1 MASNDSL
8 ELPVGVTEQNALKQ
22 LARIEARAL
31 KVQRQAERGFVRAN
45 RTAARSFQ
53 GMSGSARGSLQ
64 NVSYQLQDIF
74 VQISS
79 GQGAT
84 RALSQQLPQLLSGF
98 GALGAV
104 FGLAAAA
111 GIPLAAALFD
121 LGEGSDSAEDSV
133 KKLTEAVKNL
143 EQAQKLASQSP
154 GDLLSQ
160 YGGLADEAKK
170 LFEINR
176 QIASIRAQGALD
188 TAARGIAGELG
199 VAGVFGFGPDEVR
212 NLEGTI
218 ASLRQELEAL
228 SSTPASTLSD
238 DELAAANREI
248 DRLESKLSDLKR
260 VSRNVDDLADTLG
273 ISEDA
278 AREVVAQFALIGQA
292 QGPKEQAQAMSDLA
306 DFIYGASN
314 NLADAEEEG
323 EALYD
328 QLREA
333 AIKALELARVDMA
346 SNVSAAA
353 SAAGDLKAELAAALA
368 LQNQINAQGD
378 KVYSGR
384 GGDPRR
390 VGNDDYTNRLGYK
403 SPQDIIDQF
412 SRGSSRGGS
421 GGGANQERLR
431 VEREA
436 QRLYEATRTELEK
449 YNSEMVR
456 LNDLHD
462 TGAISTD
469 TFNRAMADAK
479 EKYNDAASAAFDFSS
494 INDGLASGLADI
506 IFEGENLSDVLGN
519 LAKSFASAALEAASL
534 AAFNS
539 LFSAILPG
547 FSPSGSVTANAHG
560 NVFSNGRVT
569 PFASGGVVNSPT
581 YFPMRGGTGLM
592 GEAGPEAILP
602 LQRLPGGDLGVR
614 SVAGNVSVPVS
625 VNIQNNAGAQ
635 VDVRQSQDGRN
646 LEIMIDQKVAS
657 AMAGP
662 RGQKVMRETYGVRPS
677 VRGA

>member
-1 MASNDSL
+1 MVSNNDSL
-8 ELPVGVTEQNALKQ
+8 DLPIGVTEQKALKQ

-31 KVQRQAERGFVRAN
+31 KVQQQAERGFVRAN

-53 GMSGSARGSLQ
+53 GMGNSARGSLQ

-121 LGEGSDSAEDSV
+121 IGGDADSAEDSV
-133 KKLTEAVKNL
+133 KALTEAVKNL

-160 YGGLADEAKK
+160 YGGLADEAKQ

-212 NLEGTI
+212 DLEGTI

-228 SSTPASTLSD
+228 NSTPASTLSD
-238 DELAAANREI
+238 EELAAANREI
-248 DRLESKLSDLKR
+248 ERLEGNLSDLRR

-353 SAAGDLKAELAAALA
+353 DEASRLANELERARGARLDDIT
-368 LQNQINAQGD
+368 NNPDFFDPRNESGN
-378 KVYSGR
+378 SGR
-384 GGDPRR
+384 VIRERGVPKENQPGYTPPRSRSGSGG
-390 VGNDDYTNRLGYK
+390 
-403 SPQDIIDQF
+403 
-412 SRGSSRGGS
+412 

-449 YNSEMVR
+449 YNAEVIR

-479 EKYNDAASAAFDFSS
+479 EKYNDAATAAFDFSA

-506 IFEGENLSDVLGN
+506 IFEGEALSDVLGN
-519 LAKSFASAALEAASL
+519 LAKSLASAALEAAAL

-547 FSPSGSVTANAHG
+547 FGSSGTVTANAHG
-560 NVFSNGRVT
+560 NVFSNGRVV

-625 VNIQNNAGAQ
+625 VNVVNNAGAQ
-635 VDVRQSQDGRN
+635 VDVRQSPDGRT
-646 LEIMIDQKVAS
+646 LDIMIDQKVAS

-662 RGQKVMRETYGVRPS
+662 RGQKVMRDTYGVRPS